1 LRGGQRIDKRLQA
14 GLLALS
20 LAVSPYPALADD
32 PDTVSG
38 NVHWREVESM
48 LTHLGATVEPHHGAS
63 FRVVL
68 NGVEGFIHRPH
79 NNSTGTKDEI
89 RHVRD
94 FLIAAGIG
102 K

>member
-1 LRGGQRIDKRLQA
+1 MRHKYES
-14 GLLALS
+14 LLHTIFEGH
-20 LAVSPYPALADD
+20 VR
-32 PDTVSG
+32 G

-48 LTHLGATVEPHHGAS
+48 LTPLGARVEPHHGAS

-79 NNSTGTKDEI
+79 NSPTCTKQEL

-94 FLIAAGIG
+94 NLAAAGVSPAPPRAEE
-102 K
+102 

>member
-1 LRGGQRIDKRLQA
+1 MRHKYES
-14 GLLALS
+14 LLHAIFEG
-20 LAVSPYPALADD
+20 P
-32 PDTVSG
+32 VSG

-48 LTHLGATVEPHHGAS
+48 LTHLGARVEPHHGAS

-79 NNSTGTKDEI
+79 NSPTCTKQEL

-94 FLIAAGIG
+94 YLAAAGVSPVQP
-102 K
+102 KAEE

>member
-1 LRGGQRIDKRLQA
+1 MSHKHEH
-14 GLLALS
+14 LLHS
-20 LAVSPYPALADD
+20 LFEGPVGA
-32 PDTVSG
+32 

-48 LTHLGATVEPHHGAS
+48 LTHLGGRVEPHHGAS

-79 NNSTGTKDEI
+79 NSNTCTKQDL

-94 FLIAAGIG
+94 FLVSAGVSPSQLESG
-102 K
+102 KQ

>member
-1 LRGGQRIDKRLQA
+1 MRHKHEI
-14 GLLALS
+14 LLHAIFEG
-20 LAVSPYPALADD
+20 P
-32 PDTVSG
+32 VSG

-48 LTHLGATVEPHHGAS
+48 LTHLGASVEPHHGAS

-79 NNSTGTKDEI
+79 NSPTCAKQEL

-94 FLIAAGIG
+94 YLAAAGVG
-102 K
+102 PAQFKAEE

>member
-1 LRGGQRIDKRLQA
+1 MRHKYES
-14 GLLALS
+14 LLHT
-20 LAVSPYPALADD
+20 VFEGP
-32 PDTVSG
+32 VSG

-48 LTHLGATVEPHHGAS
+48 LTHLGARVEPHHGAS

-79 NNSTGTKDEI
+79 NSPTCTKQEL

-94 FLIAAGIG
+94 YLDAAGVSPPQP
-102 K
+102 KAEE